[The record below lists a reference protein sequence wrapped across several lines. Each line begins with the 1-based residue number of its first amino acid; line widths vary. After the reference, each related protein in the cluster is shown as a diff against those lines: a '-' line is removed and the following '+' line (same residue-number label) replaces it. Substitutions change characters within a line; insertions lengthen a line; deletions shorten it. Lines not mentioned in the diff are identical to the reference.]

1 MGLFTDGGEQ
11 SLRRW
16 HRQPPT
22 GEFLRIP
29 DRAGF
34 EPSWFITGTDSQK
47 HKSWLVQ
54 ILTGTD
60 SCRDA
65 SWQGW
70 VLIEIGS
77 AWAIGLAVECLDWR
91 DMLNSV
97 IREMTGSRE
106 RGGCQP

>member
-1 MGLFTDGGEQ
+1 M
-11 SLRRW
+11 
-16 HRQPPT
+16 
-22 GEFLRIP
+22 
-29 DRAGF
+29 
-34 EPSWFITGTDSQK
+34 TGTASQK

-60 SCRDA
+60 SGWDRF
-65 SWQGW
+65 WLGW

-77 AWAIGLAVECLDWR
+77 AWAIGLAVECLGWR